1 MTVERLDVGTLAQ
14 RHLRLWLM
22 LYLTAVTGALD
33 AVGYLGL
40 DRVFTG
46 NMTGNVVILGM
57 GIAAQESLPVAGPL
71 IALSGYITGAATVG
85 RLMRGRRRGWNT
97 MVTITMF
104 CNSLVLAFV
113 AVVLQ
118 VIPHSGGSAI
128 GIAVAATIAGVMG
141 AQASVARFLAVTDM
155 TTVVVTS
162 TLTSYASETLILGG
176 LAALKHRRLWAVIAI
191 FCGALA
197 GSLMMKVDISWP
209 AYFAA
214 ASTFATAALGQRFW
228 DRAGAHTS

>member
-97 MVTITMF
+97 MV
-104 CNSLVLAFV
+104 
-113 AVVLQ
+113 
-118 VIPHSGGSAI
+118 
-128 GIAVAATIAGVMG
+128 
-141 AQASVARFLAVTDM
+141 
-155 TTVVVTS
+155 
-162 TLTSYASETLILGG
+162 LGG
-176 LAALKHRRLWAVIAI
+176 LAALGHRRLWAVIAI